1 MRLTGIIIFLM
12 LAFSAAA
19 QIPAM
24 PDTTVAIPDS
34 TEVEIP
40 DSLNIEYYD
49 DEEVPDYAGPADTVA
64 VNALKFSS
72 QRLDSLKADDDLQYT
87 QPPTVAESIWQRIKR
102 WLAWLFQSL
111 FYKTTTTDLGRFIMY
126 SLILVAIIIIVMTL
140 LRVNAFKVFYS
151 GADAS
156 KPAYSVFHENIH
168 EMNFEQLIQEATDK
182 KEYRLAT
189 RLVFLYALKLLADKH
204 LIDFTPGKTNHDYVE
219 ELKTGDV
226 KTGLNELSFYFEY
239 AWYGNFSITESQ
251 FQQVKQTFSFWKE
264 KVQ

>member
-1 MRLTGIIIFLM
+1 LKVAFILCCLLLSLPGIAQDGVTDS
-12 LAFSAAA
+12 LA
-19 QIPAM
+19 
-24 PDTTVAIPDS
+24 VLDS
-34 TEVEIP
+34 TYV

-49 DEEVPDYAGPADTVA
+49 DTEVPDYAGPADTVL
-64 VNALKFSS
+64 VSHTKFST
-72 QRLDSLKADDDLQYT
+72 QRLDSLKNDDELQYT
-87 QPPTVAESIWQRIKR
+87 QPPTVAESIWQRLMR
-102 WLAWLFQSL
+102 WIGWFFSSL
-111 FYKTTTTDLGRFIMY
+111 FEKTTTTDVGRFIMY

-182 KEYRLAT
+182 KEFRLAT
-189 RLVFLYALKLLADKH
+189 RLVFLYALKLLSDKH
-204 LIDFTPGKTNHDYVE
+204 LIEFTPGKTNHDYVE
-219 ELKTGDV
+219 ELKTGEI

-239 AWYGNFSITESQ
+239 AWYGNFTISELQ
-251 FQQVKQTFSFWKE
+251 FQRVKQTFSFWKE